1 MHNDHDDILIQGAR
15 EHNLQDISVRIPRES
30 LCVITGPSGSG
41 KSSLAFDT
49 LFAEGQRRYV
59 ESLSAYARQFLDQLR
74 RPDVDRVENIPPAI
88 AIGQH
93 ASANASPRSTVATV
107 TEIMDYLRVL
117 FAIAAEPH
125 CPKCGRRVGRM
136 SAEQMV
142 ERLLDF
148 PERTRLTLLAPVARG
163 RATGRAQPGHRDCTP
178 VAPHAEA
185 ARAAGFVRIR
195 VDGAMHDLDAL
206 PEFSADEPHS
216 VELVVDR
223 LVVKEGVRARVT
235 DSVELALRHGAGLLT
250 VVARTPDGSE
260 SEETLSERN
269 ACPDCGIV
277 FDELDAASFSFNSP
291 RGACPVCGGLGHA
304 EFAESAEGQSHAER
318 AHDDDFSKGSVLSR
332 PAQARP
338 GLCPACHGR
347 RLRPESL
354 AARLRIGGGAVG
366 IADILAR
373 NVSEALRLMEGEVVG
388 APARQPGGR
397 PSPVEQVL
405 GEIRERLRF
414 LENVGVGYLTLDRES
429 ATLSGGEAQR
439 IRLATQIGS
448 ALVGVLYVLD
458 EPTIGLHPRDT
469 ARLVRTLRALQRR
482 GNSVVVVEH
491 DADVIREADHVI
503 DMGPGAGRLGG
514 RVLFE
519 GPVPALLQATESPTG
534 RWLAGDS
541 AKSEVRSPKSSPALS
556 PKSEVRSPKSSLD
569 TGFRTRDFGLG
580 TSHSTLR
587 IRGARANNLR
597 NIDVEI
603 PLGKFVLITGV
614 SGSGKSS
621 LLDDVLRPA
630 LAAVCGPSR
639 ARGPFPAT
647 LDALEGAEEIDK
659 VVVIDQAP
667 IGRTPRSNPATYT
680 GAFDDIRALFAQ
692 TPVARARGYGPSRF
706 SFNAKGGRC
715 EVCKGDGQIRMEM
728 HFLPDAFVPCPQCGG
743 RRYNRETLDVRFAG
757 RTIADVLDMTVDD
770 ACGAFTAFRRLSRSL
785 RTLRDVG
792 LGYLR
797 LGQSAATLSG
807 GEAQRLKLATELQ
820 RPTERHTLYLLDE
833 PTTGLN
839 FADVRRILDVLLR
852 LRDAGHSVLI
862 VEHNL
867 DIVRAADWVI
877 DLGPEGGEGG
887 GRVVAA
893 GPPAAIAACAE
904 SYTGA
909 ALRGD

>member
-1 MHNDHDDILIQGAR
+1 MHGEHDDILIEGAR
-15 EHNLQDISVRIPRES
+15 EHNLQGVTVRIPRES

-117 FAIAAEPH
+117 FSIAAEPH
-125 CPKCGRRVGRM
+125 CPQCGRRVGRT

-163 RATGRAQPGHRDCTP
+163 RAAGRAQPGHQDCTP

-206 PEFSADEPHS
+206 PEFPADVPHT

-223 LVVKEGVRARVT
+223 LVVKEGVRARLT
-235 DSVELALRHGAGLLT
+235 DSVELALRHGSGLLT
-250 VVARTPDGSE
+250 YLARTPEGE
-260 SEETLSERN
+260 EREETFSERN

-291 RGACPVCGGLGHA
+291 RGACPVCGGLA
-304 EFAESAEGQSHAER
+304 F
-318 AHDDDFSKGSVLSR
+318 VPSR
-332 PAQARP
+332 PAQDRA
-338 GLCPACHGR
+338 GLCPACHGL

-354 AARLRIGGGAVG
+354 AARLRIGGGEVG
-366 IADILAR
+366 IADILAM
-373 NVSEALRLMEGEVVG
+373 NVSDALRLFTKDLPPSVRGDAAG
-388 APARQPGGR
+388 RQGGGR
-397 PSPVEQVL
+397 PSPTDQL
-405 GEIRERLRF
+405 HSEIRERLRF

-482 GNSVVVVEH
+482 GNTVVVVEH

-514 RVLFE
+514 RILFE
-519 GPVPALLQATESPTG
+519 GPVPALLQAPGSPTG
-534 RWLAGDS
+534 QWLAEKRANSQLRTGNFEREASNAQLRTSNS
-541 AKSEVRSPKSSPALS
+541 A
-556 PKSEVRSPKSSLD
+556 
-569 TGFRTRDFGLG
+569 
-580 TSHSTLR
+580 LR
-587 IRGARANNLR
+587 LRGARAHNLR
-597 NIDVEI
+597 GIDVDI
-603 PLGKFVLITGV
+603 PLGKLVVVTGV

-639 ARGPFPAT
+639 ARAPFPAT
-647 LDALEGAEEIDK
+647 LDAIEGAEGIDK

-692 TPVARARGYGPSRF
+692 TPMARARGYGPARF

-743 RRYNRETLDVRFAG
+743 RRYNRETLEVRFGG
-757 RTIADVLDMTVDD
+757 RTIADVLDMSVDD

-852 LRDAGHSVLI
+852 LRDAGHTVLI

-893 GPPAAIAACAE
+893 GPPAAIAACAA
-904 SYTGA
+904 SHTGA
-909 ALRGD
+909 ALRGDSGFRV

>member
-1 MHNDHDDILIQGAR
+1 MRNEHDDILIEGAR
-15 EHNLQDISVRIPRES
+15 EHNLQGVTVRIPRES

-117 FAIAAEPH
+117 FSIAAEPH
-125 CPKCGRRVGRM
+125 CPQCGRRVGRT

-163 RATGRAQPGHRDCTP
+163 RAAGRTQPGHQDCTP

-206 PEFSADEPHS
+206 PEFPADVPHT

-223 LVVKEGVRARVT
+223 LVVKEGVRARLT
-235 DSVELALRHGAGLLT
+235 DSVELALRHGSGLLT
-250 VVARTPDGSE
+250 YLARPPDGE
-260 SEETLSERN
+260 EREETLSERN

-291 RGACPVCGGLGHA
+291 RGACPVCGGLAFVPGR
-304 EFAESAEGQSHAER
+304 S
-318 AHDDDFSKGSVLSR
+318 
-332 PAQARP
+332 AQALP

-354 AARLRIGGGAVG
+354 AARLRIGGGEVG
-366 IADILAR
+366 IADILAM
-373 NVSEALRLMEGEVVG
+373 NVSDALRLFTKDLPPSSRENAASSSTLPPSVRGDAAE
-388 APARQPGGR
+388 RQGGVR
-397 PSPVEQVL
+397 PSPTDQL
-405 GEIRERLRF
+405 HSEIRERLRF

-482 GNSVVVVEH
+482 GNTVVVVEH

-514 RVLFE
+514 RILFE
-519 GPVPALLQATESPTG
+519 GPVPALLQAPESPTG
-534 RWLAGDS
+534 QWLAEKRANAQLRTGTFEREASNAQLRTSNS
-541 AKSEVRSPKSSPALS
+541 A
-556 PKSEVRSPKSSLD
+556 
-569 TGFRTRDFGLG
+569 
-580 TSHSTLR
+580 LR
-587 IRGARANNLR
+587 LRGARAHNLR
-597 NIDVEI
+597 GIDVDI
-603 PLGKFVLITGV
+603 PLGKLVVVTGV

-639 ARGPFPAT
+639 ARAPFPAT
-647 LDALEGAEEIDK
+647 LDAIEGAEAIDK

-692 TPVARARGYGPSRF
+692 TPMARARG
-706 SFNAKGGRC
+706 
-715 EVCKGDGQIRMEM
+715 
-728 HFLPDAFVPCPQCGG
+728 
-743 RRYNRETLDVRFAG
+743 
-757 RTIADVLDMTVDD
+757 
-770 ACGAFTAFRRLSRSL
+770 
-785 RTLRDVG
+785 
-792 LGYLR
+792 
-797 LGQSAATLSG
+797 
-807 GEAQRLKLATELQ
+807 
-820 RPTERHTLYLLDE
+820 
-833 PTTGLN
+833 
-839 FADVRRILDVLLR
+839 
-852 LRDAGHSVLI
+852 
-862 VEHNL
+862 
-867 DIVRAADWVI
+867 
-877 DLGPEGGEGG
+877 
-887 GRVVAA
+887 
-893 GPPAAIAACAE
+893 
-904 SYTGA
+904 
-909 ALRGD
+909 